1 MVQGLSDFFKATP
14 PKTFNI
20 LCKTVTCY
28 TGWLSIRLH
37 RVHTSLDEYPD
48 PFKGTVKTLTVESG
62 RGHRL
67 QTAHLES
74 RHYRCFARKPANL
87 PNYWDREG
95 LLTHISQVCKVLVP
109 SLHWVTIRKVTP
121 CTHESRRIPRAF

>member
-48 PFKGTVKTLTVESG
+48 PFASG
-62 RGHRL
+62 
-67 QTAHLES
+67 AVS
-74 RHYRCFARKPANL
+74 AR
-87 PNYWDREG
+87 G
-95 LLTHISQVCKVLVP
+95 LLDQDPDC
-109 SLHWVTIRKVTP
+109 
-121 CTHESRRIPRAF
+121 